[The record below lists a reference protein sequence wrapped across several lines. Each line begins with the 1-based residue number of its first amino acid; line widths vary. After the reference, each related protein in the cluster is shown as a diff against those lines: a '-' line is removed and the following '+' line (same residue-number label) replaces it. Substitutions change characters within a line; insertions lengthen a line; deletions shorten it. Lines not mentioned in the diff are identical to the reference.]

1 VERYKISYSIRED
14 EFNEEVERILVS
26 SSEYLEKYDR
36 MFEIA
41 MSLSSD
47 GNYEGC
53 INTIGRLRASLSEA
67 DYRLHDL
74 ANLIMS
80 FLQSQAMTNVNLEQH
95 QEVQD
100 TQDPPTIDVSKIEE
114 SKTRAQQIKT
124 NIESLG
130 VDMSEEQ
137 LKELTRRVDDKAGRS
152 I

>member
-1 VERYKISYSIRED
+1 MERYKISYSIRED

-80 FLQSQAMTNVNLEQH
+80 FLQS
-95 QEVQD
+95 
-100 TQDPPTIDVSKIEE
+100 
-114 SKTRAQQIKT
+114 
-124 NIESLG
+124 
-130 VDMSEEQ
+130 
-137 LKELTRRVDDKAGRS
+137 
-152 I
+152 